1 MAGPHPVTF
10 DVEYPERLSRWKIFF
25 KWIFILPQAIVLAFV
40 GIAVFFTTFLAF
52 FAVLFT
58 GRYPRGFF
66 DFSLSFFRWQAN
78 VGAYAGL
85 LRDEYPPFTGTDG
98 QYPHVTFSI
107 EYPERLNQILV
118 LVRVFTVIPAII
130 FLYFVQIAASV
141 VQFIAWWAIL
151 FTGKIPRGMFG
162 FLVGAQ
168 RLSLRVSA
176 YFFFMTDRY
185 PPFNLS

>member
-25 KWIFILPQAIVLAFV
+25 KWIFILPQAVVLAFI
-40 GIAVFFTTFLAF
+40 GFAFSFTTFFAF

-66 DFSLSFFRWQAN
+66 DFGVSFLRWQAN

-85 LRDEYPPFTGTDG
+85 LRDEYPPFSGTEG
-98 QYPHVTFSI
+98 QYAPVTLAI

-118 LVRVFTVIPAII
+118 LFRIFTVIPAGV
-130 FLYFVQIAASV
+130 FLILVSIAASV

-151 FTGKIPRGMFG
+151 FTGKMPRGMFG
-162 FLVGAQ
+162 FLVGFQ
-168 RLSLRVSA
+168 RLSVRVTA
-176 YFFFMTDRY
+176 YYYFMTDRY